1 MKWDIRHRTR
11 YEYAAPVRDSFNE
24 VRLRPVTNECQR
36 LEAFD
41 LTVRPLVR
49 VGHYT
54 DFYANWVSH
63 FDVNDPHT
71 ALEVEAS
78 ATVTTHASKPLEN
91 DARPAPME
99 TLRAAALLEKNFD
112 YMQASR
118 FIDTDA
124 PTWRLAIDATQGQTD
139 AWQASLAIMRFV
151 NGYLKYTPQATGVH
165 THICELLE
173 LRRGVC
179 QDFAHL
185 MIGMCR
191 CLQIPALYVSG
202 YLATETASATHAW
215 MEVFIP
221 GIGWRALD
229 PTHNCQAD
237 ENYIKIAV
245 GRDYN
250 DVPPL
255 RGSYRGTAERKME
268 VDVKIRMRANG
279 APPPV

>member
-24 VRLRPVTNECQR
+24 VRLKPVTNEHQR

-41 LTVRPLVR
+41 LTVQPSAR

-54 DFYANWVSH
+54 DFYANWVCH
-63 FDVNDPHT
+63 FDITDPHT
-71 ALEVEAS
+71 WLEVETR
-78 ATVTTHASKPLEN
+78 ATVTTQPFNPLESG
-91 DARPAPME
+91 AHPAPLGA
-99 TLRAAALLEKNFD
+99 LREAALRENCFD
-112 YMQASR
+112 YTQASR
-118 FIDTDA
+118 FIDTDP
-124 PTWRLAIDATQGQTD
+124 PTWRLAIDATQGQSDT
-139 AWQASLAIMRFV
+139 WQAALAIMRFA
-151 NGYLKYTPQATGVH
+151 NGYLTYTPQATGVH
-165 THICELLE
+165 THVRDLIG

-185 MIGMCR
+185 TIAMCR

-215 MEVFIP
+215 MEVFVP
-221 GIGWRALD
+221 TIGWCALD
-229 PTHNCQAD
+229 PTHNRQTD

-250 DVPPL
+250 DVAPV
-255 RGSYRGTAERKME
+255 RGTYRGTQARRME
-268 VDVKIRMRANG
+268 VSVNIRRRGN
-279 APPPV
+279 